1 MQEIENEILPK
12 DDLMFKAIYGSS
24 GSENILKS
32 FISSVLK
39 IKIKNLHYT
48 TKEIINR
55 PNKGKHN
62 CLDVLVELDNGEN
75 RTGLLHFRNR
85 MITEGNPASQT
96 LNKVLGKE
104 QAVTFFQQ
112 YVMPLEKG
120 V

>member
-1 MQEIENEILPK
+1 MTDMIMDSLSAYFRAVAATDQEN
-12 DDLMFKAIYGSS
+12 
-24 GSENILKS
+24 
-32 FISSVLK
+32 
-39 IKIKNLHYT
+39 
-48 TKEIINR
+48 KE
-55 PNKGKHN
+55 
-62 CLDVLVELDNGEN
+62 EN